1 MRVGQQVLTE
11 YRQIGQD
18 NVNKCNVPNKYNI
31 FKSAIISLYCRFF
44 VFKTDKYQIKNNIIC
59 GLLQV
64 TLQVSLSMTV
74 RD

>member
-11 YRQIGQD
+11 YLKIGQD
-18 NVNKCNVPNKYNI
+18 NVNKCNVPTNTI
-31 FKSAIISLYCRFF
+31 FFKSAIISLYCRFF
-44 VFKTDKYQIKNNIIC
+44 VFKTDKYQIKYNIIC

-64 TLQVSLSMTV
+64 ILQVSLSMTV

>member
-11 YRQIGQD
+11 YLKIGQD
-18 NVNKCNVPNKYNI
+18 NVNKYNL

-44 VFKTDKYQIKNNIIC
+44 VFKTDKYQIKKNNIIC

>member
-11 YRQIGQD
+11 YLKIGQD
-18 NVNKCNVPNKYNI
+18 NVNKHNL

-44 VFKTDKYQIKNNIIC
+44 VFKTDKYQIKYNIIC